1 VNKKRISESKYR
13 LRIFLPQRWG
23 LDFAHACCLPS
34 FIGKTYANMRKEY
47 IVYILFYVFKLF
59 KFIERPANC
68 EIRPVFRFLMARNV
82 NPTDIDHQ
90 ICELC
95 VENSMSVGMVRK
107 WVRKVNEGY
116 DNVQEEKRSGRP

>member
-1 VNKKRISESKYR
+1 
-13 LRIFLPQRWG
+13 
-23 LDFAHACCLPS
+23 
-34 FIGKTYANMRKEY
+34 
-47 IVYILFYVFKLF
+47 
-59 KFIERPANC
+59 
-68 EIRPVFRFLMARNV
+68 MATNV

-90 ICELC
+90 ICELY